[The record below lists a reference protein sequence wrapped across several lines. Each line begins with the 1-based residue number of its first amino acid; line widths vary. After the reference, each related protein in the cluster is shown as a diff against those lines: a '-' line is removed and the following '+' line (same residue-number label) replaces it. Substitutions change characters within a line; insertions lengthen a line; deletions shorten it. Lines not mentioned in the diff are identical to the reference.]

1 LKKVLIITYYWPPGA
16 GAGVHRW
23 LKFSKYLRGFG
34 WEPVIYTPENP
45 ESPAH
50 DHSLEKDIPQG
61 IRVLKTKIWEPYL
74 LYKLFTG
81 RKKHE
86 KVQTGFLSE
95 QKKPGLAERMATW
108 IRGNYFIP
116 DARKFW
122 VKPSIQFLLEWL
134 KTNPVDAM
142 VSTGP
147 PHSMHLIALG
157 IKEKTG
163 LPWLA
168 DFRDPWTQIDF
179 YDQLMLTKCADL
191 KHKRLEKQVLSKAD
205 KVITVSPN
213 WSSDLKSIYDRDV
226 EVVTNGFDP
235 EDFDKLPGFSYDSFS
250 ITHLGSLNADR
261 NPHELWKVLGNLVRE
276 NEFFKKNLQIR
287 LIGKADIS
295 VTESLEK
302 NGLTTFVEKT
312 GYQAHDKA
320 LQLAAQS
327 ALLLLPINDTPNLMG
342 ITPGK
347 LYEYLALKRPILV
360 IGPENGDTSNIINQ
374 SQSGIVCGFKNVEKM
389 QDQLLKWAE
398 DFNNKNLHSA
408 SSGIENFSRKE
419 LTRKMAQLLKEMPP
433 APKRK

>member
-1 LKKVLIITYYWPPGA
+1 MLIISYYWPPSA

-23 LKFSKYLRGFG
+23 LKFSKYLREFG

-61 IRVLKTKIWEPYL
+61 ITVLKTKIWEPYL

-95 QKKPGLAERMATW
+95 QKKPGLAERLATW
-108 IRGNYFIP
+108 VRGNFFIP

-122 VKPSIQFLLEWL
+122 VKPSVKYLLEWL
-134 KTNPVDAM
+134 KSNPVDAM

-157 IKEKTG
+157 VKEKTD

-179 YDQLMLTKCADL
+179 YDQLMLTRCADR
-191 KHKRLEKQVLSKAD
+191 KHKRLEKKVLAKAD
-205 KVITVSPN
+205 KVVTVSPN
-213 WSSDLKSIYDRDV
+213 WAEDLKSLFKREID
-226 EVVTNGFDP
+226 VVTNGFDP
-235 EDFDKLPGFSYDSFS
+235 EDFENLPGFGYDSFS

-261 NPHELWKVLGNLVRE
+261 NPHELWKVLGKLVKENDFFSQNLR
-276 NEFFKKNLQIR
+276 IR

-302 NGLTTFVEKT
+302 NGLITFVEKT
-312 GYQAHDKA
+312 GYLPHDQA
-320 LQLAAQS
+320 LQMAAKS
-327 ALLLLPINDTPNLMG
+327 ALLLLPINDTPNVMG

-347 LYEYLALKRPILV
+347 LYEYLALKRPIFV
-360 IGPENGDTSNIINQ
+360 IGPENGDSAAIINQ
-374 SQSGIVCGFKNVEKM
+374 TQSGAVCGFKDIEKIRNL
-389 QDQLLKWAE
+389 LLKWAE

-408 SSGIENFSRKE
+408 SSGIETFSRKV
-419 LTRKMAQLLKEMPP
+419 LAGKMTDLLQKMLL
-433 APKRK
+433 AGASK